1 VICGFVIY
9 DDRPRRD
16 TSTKLAM
23 NRQSG
28 AESPAQ
34 VAPRRPDTL
43 RRQLQATEM
52 RVPWESCM
60 RIAVGS
66 LPIALFSIAADR
78 HRVRYEDPQCI
89 AKSMAKSVSGT
100 RSRSARTPIPPLP
113 PSHRSVERLHIDWLR
128 ESSLGMSAAVHVV
141 GHKLDKVLVS
151 IRDDGLAGFGG
162 RLFAGPV
169 GLSSG
174 PVAV

>member
-1 VICGFVIY
+1 
-9 DDRPRRD
+9 
-16 TSTKLAM
+16 
-23 NRQSG
+23 
-28 AESPAQ
+28 
-34 VAPRRPDTL
+34 
-43 RRQLQATEM
+43 M

-66 LPIALFSIAADR
+66 LLIALFSIVTDR

-141 GHKLDKVLVS
+141 GYKPDEVLVAV
-151 IRDDGLAGFGG
+151 RDDGLARFCD
-162 RLFAGPV
+162 RLFAWPI

-174 PVAV
+174 PVAVESGAGSGDPVAQALPGIGEVAMPAEWCRSVLIWAVGADPVQVQRGEFPD